1 MADRNMPTKE
11 DVLAYTETCSNW
23 GRWGLDDQLG
33 TVNLVTPEKRKQAAG
48 LVKDGV
54 SVSCA
59 WPLQVEMPGESM
71 SKFIHYMTVTG
82 EGLTPGEEGS
92 NGWSGDFFGVEYHGS
107 SVTHVDAIC
116 HVFRNGQMYN
126 GHSAKL
132 VNAAEGA
139 KAESVELLEDGVVT
153 RGVLLDIA
161 RLRGVRWME
170 GPDIIVPED
179 LEAAEEA
186 QGVKVESGDILL
198 VRTGHLGR
206 HFHDT
211 HMDLMA
217 PHPGTHAACI
227 PWFRERDI
235 AMLGSDTNNDL
246 DPSGY
251 ERIGEAIHEI
261 GIPTLGI
268 WLIDNMNLEEV
279 AEACAE
285 RNRWEFML
293 TIAPLRIKA
302 GTGSPINPI
311 AVF

>member
-1 MADRNMPTKE
+1 MNDRALPTKE
-11 DVLAYTETCSNW
+11 DVLAYADTCSNW
-23 GRWGLDDQLG
+23 GRWGPDDQLG

-48 LVKDGV
+48 LVRDGV

-59 WPLQVEMPGESM
+59 WPIQKSMPGEPM
-71 SKFIHYMTVTG
+71 SKFIHYMTDTG
-82 EGLTPGEEGS
+82 EALNPGEKGS
-92 NGWSGDFFGVEYHGS
+92 HGWSGDFFGIEYHGY

-116 HVFRNGQMYN
+116 HVFRDGQTYN

-132 VNAAEGA
+132 VNVADGAEV
-139 KAESVELLEDGVVT
+139 ESVELLEDGVVT

-161 RLRGVRWME
+161 RLRGVKWLE
-170 GPDIIVPED
+170 GAAAILPED

-186 QGVKVESGDILL
+186 QGVRVEPGDILM

-206 HFHDT
+206 HYGDGPL
-211 HMDLMA
+211 DLTL

-235 AMLGSDTNNDL
+235 AMLGSDTNNDMN
-246 DPSGY
+246 PSGY
-251 ERIGEAIHEI
+251 EGLDEAVHQI

-268 WLIDNMNLEEV
+268 WLIDNMNLEQV

-293 TIAPLRIKA
+293 NIAPLRIKA